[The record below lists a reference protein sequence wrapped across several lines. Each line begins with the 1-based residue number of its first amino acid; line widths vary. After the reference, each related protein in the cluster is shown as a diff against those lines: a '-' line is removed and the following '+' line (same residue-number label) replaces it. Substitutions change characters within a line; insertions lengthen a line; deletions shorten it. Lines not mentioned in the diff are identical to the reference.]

1 MNFTIARAARLDIDN
16 IAGFY
21 TQERHELAAR
31 FIEELDRALL
41 LLREH
46 PGVGERVGTKHRRFP
61 LQGFPYFVNYRIDD
75 EKGMIRVVAIA
86 HQSRRPGYWVN
97 RVEELARGYSTLADV
112 A

>member
-1 MNFTIARAARLDIDN
+1 MNFTIARAARRDIDN

-21 TQERHELAAR
+21 AQERHELAAR
-31 FIEELDRALL
+31 FIEELGRALL

-61 LQGFPYFVNYRIDD
+61 LVGFPYFVNYRIDD
-75 EKGMIRVVAIA
+75 EKSLIRVIAIS
-86 HQSRRPGYWVN
+86 HQRRRPGYWVD
-97 RVEELARGYSTLADV
+97 RVEELATEYSLLREV